1 MGSFSEPVP
10 VMRLVVSEVAEAC
23 GVGSQA
29 SVRACQ
35 SAPIPPNRGISFYD
49 HVAKCSEIGDFRRG
63 AKEERQYW
71 TRRLTAVSRL
81 V

>member
-1 MGSFSEPVP
+1 MTNQEFFQAQIAKCDRSIERLTAEFTALAGNGPTEPCAAYY
-10 VMRLVVSEVAEAC
+10 E
-23 GVGSQA
+23 
-29 SVRACQ
+29 
-35 SAPIPPNRGISFYD
+35 
-49 HVAKCSEIGDFRRG
+49 HHAKCSEIGDFRRG